1 MGPSIQE
8 VLQNWLEQSTKMAL
22 YYGNIAYGKI
32 SDESEI
38 FQKIHDIWNDDGY
51 VEPSK
56 NSESICFQNKH
67 IMTCQNISLLC

>member
-1 MGPSIQE
+1 MGQSIQE

-38 FQKIHDIWNDDGY
+38 FQKIHNIWNYDCSLD
-51 VEPSK
+51 PSR
-56 NSESICFQNKH
+56 NSSAISFQDKH
-67 IMTCQNISLLC
+67 ILTCQNISLLC